1 MLVFHLS
8 FAHQSG
14 DVLTD
19 SALPLR
25 DVSVKLNS
33 ASVGYGRTFGL
44 SGRLAKVVVLV
55 PYIRGRASGKVF
67 EAQQEVTRSGLG
79 DTLIKFSTNLM
90 GNPALNP
97 RDFAAYKPGTL
108 LGVSLTVVAPMGQ
121 YDPRHLVNLSS
132 NRWSF
137 KPEIGVSKP

>member
-1 MLVFHLS
+1 MQAKPANYHPVLLPLLLTLIAAFGSAAAAQEMEPRAYSPAPVGMQFILLS

-44 SGRLAKVVVLV
+44 LGRQAKVVVFV

-79 DTLIKFSTNLM
+79 DTLIRFS
-90 GNPALNP
+90 
-97 RDFAAYKPGTL
+97 
-108 LGVSLTVVAPMGQ
+108 
-121 YDPRHLVNLSS
+121 
-132 NRWSF
+132 
-137 KPEIGVSKP
+137 